1 MALDRNWRSISPA
14 ESAVVVAIVEAA
26 GLPGGKAII
35 DELDG
40 AVVSPETDWIIDIKT
55 PNVASSGADLPNGP
69 FPARAFVPSSAAYQG
84 EVIVWI
90 ENGHLSGLEYAWIS
104 DKPPT
109 RWPRPDE
116 MEVATQYGL

>member
-1 MALDRNWRSISPA
+1 LA
-14 ESAVVVAIVEAA
+14 EHIARGIAIVEAS

-55 PNVASSGADLPNGP
+55 PNVASSGIDLPNGP
-69 FPARAFVPSSAAYQG
+69 FPARAFVPSSADYQA

-90 ENGHLSGLEYAWIS
+90 ENGHLSRRIGICL
-104 DKPPT
+104 DN
-109 RWPRPDE
+109 
-116 MEVATQYGL
+116 